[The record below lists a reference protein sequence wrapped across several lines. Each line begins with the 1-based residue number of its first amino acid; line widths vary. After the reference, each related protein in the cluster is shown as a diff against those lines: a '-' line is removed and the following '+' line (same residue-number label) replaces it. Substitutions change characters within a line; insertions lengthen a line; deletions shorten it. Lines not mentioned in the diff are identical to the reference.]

1 MGDGDDSPGC
11 SSIILKFVLFFMNCL
26 VLLIGLLLLTIG
38 GFVQTEKTF
47 SELTVQSVL
56 SNPAIILIIAGSI
69 LVILGVCG
77 CIGALLE
84 VYVLLII
91 YGCVLAIIA
100 ILLIA
105 ALVVFVVKKD
115 IINTAISK
123 AFDIYIDEYY
133 QDVDTQNIV
142 DLLQS
147 TFQCCGSVGLAVVN
161 QTTRLPA
168 PHSWEANPYF
178 NCSSPAYQKCS
189 VPYSCC
195 LPPSGNSTAVI
206 NLQCGYNTLNPTGK
220 NYLLNIQTTGCVDRF
235 SQLATSGQNFNIII
249 GVVSGIILVIVINA
263 AIAFSVARDVYQ
275 EKKAFRQIKTDEKR
289 IMKGN

>member
-1 MGDGDDSPGC
+1 
-11 SSIILKFVLFFMNCL
+11 MNCL
-26 VLLIGLLLLTIG
+26 VLLIGLVLVTIG

-56 SNPAIILIIAGSI
+56 SNPAIILIIAGGI

-84 VYVLLII
+84 VYPLLII
-91 YGCVLAIIA
+91 YGSILAIIA

-105 ALVVFVVKKD
+105 ALILFVVKKD
-115 IINTAISK
+115 TINKGISE
-123 AFDIYIDEYY
+123 AFDVYIKQYY
-133 QDVDTQNIV
+133 SDVDTQNIV
-142 DLLQS
+142 DFLQS
-147 TFQCCGSVGLAVVN
+147 TFECCGSTELALSN
-161 QTTRLPA
+161 QTARRSA
-168 PHSWEANPYF
+168 AHSWEANPYF

-195 LPPSGNSTAVI
+195 MPASGNTTAVTI
-206 NLQCGYNTLNPTGK
+206 NLQCGYNTLNTAGM
-220 NYLLNIQTTGCVDRF
+220 NYLLNIQPIGCVDAIIK
-235 SQLATSGQNFNIII
+235 LATMGQNFNIII

-275 EKKAFRQIKTDEKR
+275 ENKAFRQIKTEEKR
-289 IMKGN
+289 IMKGQVK